1 MIPRKSTIFVNLFS
15 LLSKHRTIIS
25 QPMQIPVRQIAEN
38 LLFTLTPN
46 AVITAAVL
54 RRYWW
59 RGGP

>member
-1 MIPRKSTIFVNLFS
+1 
-15 LLSKHRTIIS
+15 LSKHRTIIS

-46 AVITAAVL
+46 AGITAAVL

>member
-1 MIPRKSTIFVNLFS
+1 MIPRKSTIFAHLFF
-15 LLSKHRTIIS
+15 LLSPYRTIIS
-25 QPMQIPVRQIAEN
+25 QPLHIPARQIAKN

-46 AVITAAVL
+46 AGITAAVL

>member
-1 MIPRKSTIFVNLFS
+1 M
-15 LLSKHRTIIS
+15 IIS
-25 QPMQIPVRQIAEN
+25 QPLHIPARQIAEN

-46 AVITAAVL
+46 AGITAAVL

>member
-1 MIPRKSTIFVNLFS
+1 MIPRKSTIFAHLFS

-25 QPMQIPVRQIAEN
+25 QPLHIPARQIAEN

-46 AVITAAVL
+46 AGITAAVL